1 MSSLIDRYFHW
12 NGTSVAYPNKTIST
26 TQSLVSWAQNQI
38 SNTFV
43 TWIGTSGRKSLNLSN
58 RLESNSRYSLLVF
71 LERKPRYVIVITV
84 KCRRLKKRQYS
95 VFHNFIFPP
104 LIFLETLVKIKIESH
119 PCYPVNL

>member
-1 MSSLIDRYFHW
+1 MVQSNRVNVHIFLSNRTIIHVFLPVAFRNIIFILSSLIDRYFHW

-71 LERKPRYVIVITV
+71 LERKPRYVIVISSFY
-84 KCRRLKKRQYS
+84 CCLS
-95 VFHNFIFPP
+95 
-104 LIFLETLVKIKIESH
+104 L
-119 PCYPVNL
+119 

>member
-1 MSSLIDRYFHW
+1 MVQSNRVNVHIFLSNRTIIHVFLSVAFRNIIFILSSLIDRYFHW

-71 LERKPRYVIVITV
+71 LERKPRYVIVI
-84 KCRRLKKRQYS
+84 S
-95 VFHNFIFPP
+95 SFF
-104 LIFLETLVKIKIESH
+104 
-119 PCYPVNL
+119 